1 MIRRGVMRPCAILWD
16 NDGVLVDTEVVYF
29 EATRAVLAAAGY
41 TLAERDFVEMSLRLG
56 RSAFELVSDRFTP
69 EDIEEMRLRRNR
81 DYHDAVT
88 RGVRVNPGV
97 RECLEA
103 LRSHVRMGIV
113 TGSRRDHFEAMH
125 RTSGLMP
132 YFEFALTHDEYERSK
147 PHPEP
152 YLTAVERYGLDPRS
166 CVVVEDSER
175 GVRSAVAAGLRCIA
189 IPNALTRNGEFSLAT
204 LVLDDVSA
212 LPAALRAFQR

>member
-1 MIRRGVMRPCAILWD
+1 MPLSAILWD

-41 TLAERDFVEMSLRLG
+41 ELSEGDFVEMSLRRG
-56 RSAFELVSDRFTP
+56 RSAFELVGDRFAP
-69 EDIEEMRLRRNR
+69 AAIEAMRLQRNR
-81 DYHDAVT
+81 DYHEAVA

-97 RECLEA
+97 RECLQA
-103 LRSHVRMGIV
+103 LCAHMRMGIV

-132 YFEFALTHDEYERSK
+132 YFEFTLTHDEYERSK

-152 YLTAVERYGLDPRS
+152 YLTAVERYDLDPGS
-166 CVVVEDSER
+166 CVVIEDSER

-189 IPNALTRNGEFSLAT
+189 VPNALTRDGDFSEAT
-204 LVLDDVSA
+204 LVLADVGA
-212 LPAALRAFQR
+212 LPEILRRLDG

>member
-1 MIRRGVMRPCAILWD
+1 
-16 NDGVLVDTEVVYF
+16 
-29 EATRAVLAAAGY
+29 
-41 TLAERDFVEMSLRLG
+41 
-56 RSAFELVSDRFTP
+56 
-69 EDIEEMRLRRNR
+69 
-81 DYHDAVT
+81 VT

-103 LRSHVRMGIV
+103 LRDQMRMGIV

-175 GVRSAVAAGLRCIA
+175 GVRSAAAAGLRCIA
-189 IPNALTRNGEFSLAT
+189 IPNALTRNGDFSVAT

-212 LPAALRAFQR
+212 LPAALDSIEL